1 MSQTRKCQSGYIRRR
16 GYTRKNTG
24 RYVHSSCIRK
34 VSPHAIKPVNRSQTM
49 KRRLGTVFGTRK
61 VCPPG
66 KIARKAYVRRLSS
79 MIAKRGFKKHT
90 RTGKTIRVYPRVTT
104 TFIPASCVKD
114 TGKKGKLPEGAP
126 KIGPLR
132 RGELSKHG
140 YSYKASE
147 TSRKDALRKAI
158 GEFGALSTYRKLN
171 AVTKLTE
178 RTNPMASKVFKQDR
192 NWIQTQYA
200 EAGKLRAF

>member
-1 MSQTRKCQSGYIRRR
+1 MSLTRKCPSGYIRRR

-24 RYVHSSCIRK
+24 THVRSVCIR
-34 VSPHAIKPVNRSQTM
+34 STSGHLRKPFNKSRTM
-49 KRRLGTVFGTRK
+49 KRRLGAVLGSRK
-61 VCPPG
+61 SCPPG
-66 KIARKAYVRRLSS
+66 QIARKAYVRRMSS
-79 MIAKRGFKKHT
+79 LIAKKGFNKHT
-90 RTGKTIRVYPRVTT
+90 RTGKTIRVYPRLTS
-104 TFIPASCVKD
+104 TFVPASCVKD

-132 RGELSKHG
+132 KGELSKHG

-158 GEFGALSTYRKLN
+158 GEFGALSTYRKLD
-171 AVTKLTE
+171 AVAKLTE
-178 RTNPMASKVFKQDR
+178 RTNPTAAKVFKLDR
-192 NWIQTQYA
+192 NWIESQYA